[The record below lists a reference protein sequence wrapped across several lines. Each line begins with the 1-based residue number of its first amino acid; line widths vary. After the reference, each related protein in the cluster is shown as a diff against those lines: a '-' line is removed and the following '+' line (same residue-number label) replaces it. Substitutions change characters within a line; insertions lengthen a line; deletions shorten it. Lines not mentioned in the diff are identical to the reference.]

1 MKNLTLYSTLL
12 FTVIFSLISC
22 SKEEPFGQEITGES
36 DPQYAAGG
44 IFSKKA
50 PKFNTMFNTY
60 GNGWTGADAT
70 YSIPLP
76 DGRTVWLFGDSF
88 LDTVYADYSRP
99 GSDLVRNTFVVQ
111 TGTSLTTLV
120 TNTID
125 DPEAF
130 VSTPDPV
137 NEWYWPGDGTV
148 IGETLYV
155 YMEYFIKTG
164 GGIFDFHYVRTDLVA
179 FSLPD
184 LTEISRTPAFEDE
197 NIIWGASLMEDGSYI
212 YVYGAEE
219 TAFTKYS
226 HVARIPAGNIYGTK
240 EFWNGSTWTTTEP
253 ASNFGRLEKQSGLA
267 LDVSAQYAVFYHA
280 GKYRLVTQE
289 GFLGPTIYTWES
301 TSPKGPW
308 KARQT
313 VYVTPET
320 GGDLFTYNAFVHP
333 QFVLA
338 DGSLLL
344 SYNENSFNFF
354 DLFED
359 ARIYRPKFVWFKY
372 L

>member
-1 MKNLTLYSTLL
+1 MKNLTHYSTLL
-12 FTVIFSLISC
+12 FTVSLLLISC
-22 SKEEPFGQEITGES
+22 SKEQPFDQEITGET
-36 DPQYAAGG
+36 DPQYAVGG

-164 GGIFDFHYVRTDLVA
+164 GGIFDF
-179 FSLPD
+179 
-184 LTEISRTPAFEDE
+184 
-197 NIIWGASLMEDGSYI
+197 
-212 YVYGAEE
+212 
-219 TAFTKYS
+219 
-226 HVARIPAGNIYGTK
+226 PAGNIYGTK

-253 ASNFGRLEKQSGLA
+253 ASNVGRLEKQSGLS

-308 KARQT
+308 KA
-313 VYVTPET
+313 
-320 GGDLFTYNAFVHP
+320 
-333 QFVLA
+333 